1 MISKGLRLG
10 TLLRLALIFMTM
22 AALAWLVQQENFRA
36 ASVGVGLF
44 LMAETWWLIIFL
56 ERPLRQVDD
65 FFNALHYEDLSY
77 KFTPKVHT
85 QLSQQLA
92 TNMHNIQQRL
102 RELHQHKQEQTHY
115 YSLLLERVPVALL
128 VMEGEQVTLLNN
140 AATSLLQRSGFA
152 SFTAL
157 AQTHPDLARALQL
170 ITPGEKCRA
179 ELQLDAEGTS
189 QTLSLSATQLSLAS
203 GVKKLVSL
211 QLIQQELDEQEIHA
225 WQNLVQVFTHE
236 IMNSMTPVTSL
247 SQTAQTLLEELEQE
261 AKQTH
266 KTDSRDAQANHALHS
281 EKLQDAHQAVATV
294 TRRAQH
300 LLAFVQAY
308 RQVLNPP
315 TPQFASVQLQPLLQ
329 HVLELFEPQAKAHN
343 IQLSCSCNP
352 PSLSINADAALLEQA
367 LINLLKNAL
376 ESLAE
381 KSDGHIQLSASIN
394 THNAPI
400 IEIKDNGGGINP
412 DQLDKIFIPFYTS
425 KRAGT
430 GIGLFLV
437 KQIMQAHRGSVYALP
452 NLKQGAV
459 IKLVF

>member
-1 MISKGLRLG
+1 MISNGLRLG
-10 TLLRLALIFMTM
+10 TLLRLALIFITM
-22 AALAWLVQQENFRA
+22 AALTWLAQQQNVRA
-36 ASVGVGLF
+36 ACIGLG
-44 LMAETWWLIIFL
+44 LLLIAQVWWLITFL
-56 ERPLRQVDD
+56 ERPLRDLND
-65 FFNALHYEDLSY
+65 FFNALHYEDLNY

-85 QLSQQLA
+85 HLSQQL
-92 TNMHNIQQRL
+92 TENMHNIQQRL
-102 RELHQHKQEQTHY
+102 RELHQHKQELTHY

-128 VMEGEQVTLLNN
+128 VIEGEQVTLLNN
-140 AATSLLQRSGFA
+140 AATRLLQRSGFA
-152 SFTAL
+152 SFAAL
-157 AQTHPDLARALQL
+157 AQTHPGLARALQR
-170 ITPGEKCRA
+170 IMPGEKCHA
-179 ELQLDAEGTS
+179 EVQLDAEGAA
-189 QTLSLSATQLSLAS
+189 QTLSLCATQLSLVS

-247 SQTAQTLLEELEQE
+247 SQTAQTLLEELEQD
-261 AKQTH
+261 ARQNSNADRTAAHTH
-266 KTDSRDAQANHALHS
+266 PALHT

-300 LLAFVQAY
+300 LLEFVQAY

-315 TPQFASVQLQPLLQ
+315 TPQFARVQIQPLLQ
-329 HVLELFEPQAKAHN
+329 HVLELFEPQAKLHN
-343 IQLSCSCNP
+343 IQLSCSCKP

-376 ESLAE
+376 EAVTE
-381 KSDGHIQLSASIN
+381 TPDGHIQLSASIN
-394 THNAPI
+394 THNAPL
-400 IEIKDNGGGINP
+400 IEIKDNGSGINP

-452 NLKQGAV
+452 NLKKGAV